1 MSLAGG
7 VVSRRTSAAH
17 LRSPRDHT
25 TPPRPRP
32 TWRRLVNP
40 TCGSPAAPPRVAP
53 SPTKRLPASR
63 IRVTVGEGRGEG
75 EMGACWERGACL
87 ETHTVRRV
95 PPPKWSERNPQ
106 TPLPMSPCG
115 PPCPILGIALWV
127 HRPGEHLLP
136 GRAELRNPRRLSGC
150 PCRATAHFG
159 CEPPPSVHHKIP
171 RLNPSPWNTAPVP
184 KTDKRLPAIP
194 GSRHDRPQTGMS
206 DVGRWSSATP
216 PTPGPHPP
224 TTPVAPKAMPDRV
237 EKQDQR
243 G

>member
-1 MSLAGG
+1 MAGCRTRSRRCRG
-7 VVSRRTSAAH
+7 RSEPGRRSWVSRESRQRNLRT
-17 LRSPRDHT
+17 PQNHT
-25 TPPRPRP
+25 TPPRSTTPP
-32 TWRRLVNP
+32 TSRRSVNP

-136 GRAELRNPRRLSGC
+136 GWAELRNPGDSL
-150 PCRATAHFG
+150 
-159 CEPPPSVHHKIP
+159 
-171 RLNPSPWNTAPVP
+171 
-184 KTDKRLPAIP
+184 
-194 GSRHDRPQTGMS
+194 
-206 DVGRWSSATP
+206 
-216 PTPGPHPP
+216 
-224 TTPVAPKAMPDRV
+224 VAPAGLRPISVANRPRRFITKS
-237 EKQDQR
+237 R